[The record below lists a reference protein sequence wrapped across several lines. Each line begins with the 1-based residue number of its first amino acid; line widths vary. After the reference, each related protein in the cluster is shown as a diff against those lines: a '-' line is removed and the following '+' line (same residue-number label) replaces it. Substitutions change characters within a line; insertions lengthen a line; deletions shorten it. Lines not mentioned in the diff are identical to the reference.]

1 MDQIF
6 QITAVCL
13 IGAVLT
19 ALLRKNGTEM
29 ALLLTL
35 AVAAVVLL
43 ALGGAVRD
51 ITDLVTRMLHA
62 GSIAP
67 ELFVPL
73 IKTVAI
79 ALVSRIGAELCR
91 DAGAGAIAQIPEEV
105 KLLEDAVQSVRGTYI
120 FFAAAPKAEE
130 YLEVF
135 SNSL

>member
-43 ALGGAVRD
+43 ALGGAVQD

-91 DAGAGAIAQIPEEV
+91 DAGAGVIAQALETAGALCAVVAALPLFQEV
-105 KLLEDAVQSVRGTYI
+105 WEMLQTLL
-120 FFAAAPKAEE
+120 
-130 YLEVF
+130 
-135 SNSL
+135 

>member
-91 DAGAGAIAQIPEEV
+91 DAGAGAIAQALETAGALCAVVAALPLFQEV
-105 KLLEDAVQSVRGTYI
+105 WEMLQTLL
-120 FFAAAPKAEE
+120 
-130 YLEVF
+130 
-135 SNSL
+135 

>member
-79 ALVSRIGAELCR
+79 TLVSRIGAELCR
-91 DAGAGAIAQIPEEV
+91 DAGAGAIAQALETAGALCAVVAALPLFQEV
-105 KLLEDAVQSVRGTYI
+105 WEMLQTLL
-120 FFAAAPKAEE
+120 
-130 YLEVF
+130 
-135 SNSL
+135 

>member
-43 ALGGAVRD
+43 ALGGAVQD

-91 DAGAGAIAQIPEEV
+91 DAGAGAIAQALETAGALCAVVAALPLFQEV
-105 KLLEDAVQSVRGTYI
+105 WEMLQTLL
-120 FFAAAPKAEE
+120 
-130 YLEVF
+130 
-135 SNSL
+135 